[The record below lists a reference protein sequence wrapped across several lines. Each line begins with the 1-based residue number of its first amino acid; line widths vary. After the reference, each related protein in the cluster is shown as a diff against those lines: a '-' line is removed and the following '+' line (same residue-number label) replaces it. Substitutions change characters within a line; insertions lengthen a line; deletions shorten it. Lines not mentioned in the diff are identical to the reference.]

1 MLPLFGGWLSRFCP
15 TRLQDA
21 IDHLT
26 GQISSARSQ
35 MEQEQERFEKKF
47 LEKIDHLFLAIKEKS
62 VRLWSWGSL
71 KSIPTPGVIGRA
83 QLWRQTARLQSGFTQ
98 ALVCFNQGLWGRPH
112 SVDRNVYTS
121 SLVD

>member
-1 MLPLFGGWLSRFCP
+1 MLPLFGGWLSCFCP

-62 VRLWSWGSL
+62 VRLW
-71 KSIPTPGVIGRA
+71 
-83 QLWRQTARLQSGFTQ
+83 
-98 ALVCFNQGLWGRPH
+98 
-112 SVDRNVYTS
+112 YT
-121 SLVD
+121 LTLE